1 MIWTPLELK
10 EFGDHV
16 VYDQEQKQDTQ
27 DKAYPTC
34 PELAYLVRCG
44 IYFLSNQVL
53 SKDDFVVPISNSG
66 WQKYFKP
73 PQKLQVYDDEQK
85 HHESDLMGRAAG
97 RGRNCSDGSRIIG
110 HKAVLITTRINSTID
125 NYHPPLPAS
134 PSTTSTTTIRREK
147 KKRRPI
153 TPPPLDSQPLWEA
166 NEIQLRGFPEALE
179 KTQPSLLSSDW
190 QTLWR

>member
-1 MIWTPLELK
+1 MPL
-10 EFGDHV
+10 
-16 VYDQEQKQDTQ
+16 Q
-27 DKAYPTC
+27 
-34 PELAYLVRCG
+34 
-44 IYFLSNQVL
+44 
-53 SKDDFVVPISNSG
+53 
-66 WQKYFKP
+66 P
-73 PQKLQVYDDEQK
+73 P
-85 HHESDLMGRAAG
+85 STA
-97 RGRNCSDGSRIIG
+97 S
-110 HKAVLITTRINSTID
+110 STID

-190 QTLWR
+190 QTLWITRQMCNVISSSS